1 MALTDPRPGED
12 DDTGCDDDTDYD
24 YYDTPSGNIW
34 RPGAEPGQP
43 PGDEPGRPGRGAS
56 LSFPDRP
63 HAASPPRPRTRTSR
77 QGDPMSTTQPPAGRA
92 PEGGAAARP
101 GRRHLGPAPAAIT
114 TAGRDLPDK
123 ATPVPAAIAR
133 EHTASKPPDTGPGK
147 LTQALRAIAGASPPE
162 ASQRPGQT
170 T

>member
-1 MALTDPRPGED
+1 MALTDPWSGED
-12 DDTGCDDDTDYD
+12 EDTGYD

-34 RPGAEPGQP
+34 RPGDEPGQP
-43 PGDEPGRPGRGAS
+43 SGDEPGRPGRGAC

-63 HAASPPRPRTRTSR
+63 HVASPPRARTRTSR
-77 QGDPMSTTQPPAGRA
+77 QGDRMSTTQPPAGRA
-92 PEGGAAARP
+92 PGGGAIAGP

-123 ATPVPAAIAR
+123 PTPVLAAIAC
-133 EHTASKPPDTGPGK
+133 EHIASRLPDTGPGQ
-147 LTQALRAIAGASPPE
+147 LTQELRTIAGTSPPE
-162 ASQRPGQT
+162 ASQRRGQT